1 MKQRPI
7 LVAVIGYII
16 GILGGLYFSCSIV
29 LCYIPILA
37 IFIIQRKIFF
47 THKKRKFKLIS
58 FKRYSRYLKL
68 VINRKV
74 IFILIVS
81 SILSNSI
88 VLWQNKNYEFFFQ
101 DGENIEVTGVVVSQ
115 KIEKQY
121 YNLYQV
127 KLLSSKPFKIFIQ
140 VNKKQKDLAYGEKI
154 KIQGEYKAPEKQRNY
169 GGYDDRRIFKNA
181 KNSR

>member
-115 KIEKQY
+115 KI
-121 YNLYQV
+121 
-127 KLLSSKPFKIFIQ
+127 
-140 VNKKQKDLAYGEKI
+140 
-154 KIQGEYKAPEKQRNY
+154 
-169 GGYDDRRIFKNA
+169 
-181 KNSR
+181 